1 MGEHKRKVS
10 VEAITGA
17 LDVGTVEGLERI
29 QRMGERSRKASEI
42 QNGGPQ
48 VGRPRV
54 IQGEW
59 ERLQLR
65 LPKDLVRAIKQLALD
80 TGKTESVIVA
90 EILSESSKLKK

>member
-1 MGEHKRKVS
+1 MSGAKRKVS

-17 LDVGTVEGLERI
+17 LDVGTTEGLDRI
-29 QRMGERSRKASEI
+29 QQMGERAKKAEAI
-42 QNGGPQ
+42 QNEATQ
-48 VGRPRV
+48 IGRPRV

-65 LPKDLVRAIKQLALD
+65 LPKALVRAVKQAALD

-90 EILSESSKLKK
+90 EWLQDRFQA